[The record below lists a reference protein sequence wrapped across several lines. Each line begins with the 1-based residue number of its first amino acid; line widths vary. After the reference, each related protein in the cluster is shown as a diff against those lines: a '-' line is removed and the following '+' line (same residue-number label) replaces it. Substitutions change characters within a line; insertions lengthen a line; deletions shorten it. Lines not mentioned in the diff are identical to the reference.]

1 MWKGYPPS
9 DLPVPSFLYDISG
22 AGRKKDRNKI
32 MMNYLIVNLN
42 GNMLGKK
49 PTQTQK
55 IYFKEGRT
63 VNLAFHVK
71 VNDDKG

>member
-1 MWKGYPPS
+1 M
-9 DLPVPSFLYDISG
+9 PSFLYDISG
-22 AGRKKDRNKI
+22 AGRKRDRNKM
-32 MMNYLIVNLN
+32 MMNYLIVNLS

-55 IYFKEGRT
+55 KLYFKEGRT

>member
-1 MWKGYPPS
+1 M
-9 DLPVPSFLYDISG
+9 
-22 AGRKKDRNKI
+22 
-32 MMNYLIVNLN
+32 MMNYLIVNLS

-55 IYFKEGRT
+55 KLYFKEGRT